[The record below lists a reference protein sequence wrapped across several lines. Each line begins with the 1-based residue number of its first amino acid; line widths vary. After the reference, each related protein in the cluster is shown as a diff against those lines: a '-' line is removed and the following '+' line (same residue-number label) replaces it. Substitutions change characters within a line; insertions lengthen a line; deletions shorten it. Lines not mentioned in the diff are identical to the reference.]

1 MILVEKM
8 NEVKL
13 LGEEIKKQGLEYDL
27 LMEKMYKAIQNL
39 QLHWTGNQA
48 DYLVFLERV
57 MKEEENMRKVGKI
70 IQQYGQVLEDIS
82 SNTLLLSDSIKST
95 VGGV

>member
-1 MILVEKM
+1 MVLNEKIA
-8 NEVKL
+8 EVKL
-13 LGEEIKKQGLEYDL
+13 LGEEIKKQGLEYDM
-27 LMEKMYKAIQNL
+27 LMEKMYKAILDL
-39 QLHWTGNQA
+39 QLHWTGNQD

-57 MKEEENMRKVGKI
+57 RKEEENMRKVGKI

-82 SNTLLLSDSIKST
+82 SNTVLLSDSIKTT